1 MNRGQWLDAA
11 AALALLHVRAQTLY
25 ANVSRG
31 RIRARPDPEQPRR
44 SLYHAE
50 DVRLWAQR
58 RRGQPRRERVA
69 AGTIAWGDPILPS
82 AISTVAHGRLWY
94 RGQDAVQL
102 SERADL
108 EQVAALLWELP
119 AQPRSPPTARHTAH
133 TTDGGGALQAA
144 YRELALRAGRDA
156 PMYGRAATALRAEA
170 VLLYAGLSHAI
181 LQAIA
186 AQGHPRARTRRA
198 TSPLHIRLADA
209 WRQPRAADAIRR
221 ALVLLADHELNAS
234 TFATRVAASTGAA
247 LSASVLA
254 GFATLSGPMHG
265 GAAAAIRALVEAA
278 QATDAERAILA
289 ALAQGQTLGA
299 FGHPLYPDGDV
310 RAAALLRRL
319 TVPPLYQSLRSA
331 AQQLLG
337 EAPNVDFALCALAA
351 AMRLPA
357 DAPFVLFALARG
369 VGWIAHALEQR
380 LAGTLIR
387 PRARYIGA
395 PIESAQSERVPT
407 NRQMNAAVESSA
419 ALRR

>member
-1 MNRGQWLDAA
+1 MNRGQWLDAP
-11 AALALLHVRAQTLY
+11 AALALLQVRAQTLY

-44 SLYHAE
+44 SLYHGE
-50 DVRLWAQR
+50 DVRRWAQR

-69 AGTIAWGDPILPS
+69 ADTIAWGDPILPS
-82 AISTVAHGRLWY
+82 AISTVLHGRLWY

-102 SERADL
+102 AERADL

-119 AQPRSPPTARHTAH
+119 SRRGRLADARSGATQLRAASHPGA
-133 TTDGGGALQAA
+133 ALQAA
-144 YRELALRAGRDA
+144 YRELATRAWRDA

-170 VLLYAGLSHAI
+170 VALYQDLSQAM
-181 LQAIA
+181 LQAIGGQA
-186 AQGHPRARTRRA
+186 RLSARALRA
-198 TSPLHIRLADA
+198 LNAPSPLHLRLADA
-209 WRQPRAADAIRR
+209 WRQPAAADAIRR

-265 GAAAAIRALVEAA
+265 GATAAIQALVEEV
-278 QATDAERAILA
+278 QAVGAERAILA
-289 ALAQGQTLGA
+289 ALAQGRPLLA

-310 RAAALLRRL
+310 RATALLQRL
-319 TVPPLYQSLRSA
+319 ALPPVYESLRSA
-331 AQQLLG
+331 AQRLLG

-351 AMRLPA
+351 TMRLPA
-357 DAPFVLFALARG
+357 DAPFILFALARG

-380 LAGTLIR
+380 VSGALIR
-387 PRARYIGA
+387 PRARYVGA
-395 PIESAQSERVPT
+395 PI
-407 NRQMNAAVESSA
+407 AAEA
-419 ALRR
+419 GPRR